1 MVVRS
6 ATLRRAVI
14 SDKKKN
20 VDKKEINSPKLTMNF
35 LFWSCGVGGFL
46 LFALLGLT
54 SGSVL
59 IHQKPIATSL
69 TRRTI
74 DIPMAATLLART
86 VR

>member
-35 LFWSCGVGGFL
+35 LFWICGARGFL

-54 SGSVL
+54 SGGCSDPSEADR
-59 IHQKPIATSL
+59 HQLNQK
-69 TRRTI
+69 
-74 DIPMAATLLART
+74 DIR
-86 VR
+86 